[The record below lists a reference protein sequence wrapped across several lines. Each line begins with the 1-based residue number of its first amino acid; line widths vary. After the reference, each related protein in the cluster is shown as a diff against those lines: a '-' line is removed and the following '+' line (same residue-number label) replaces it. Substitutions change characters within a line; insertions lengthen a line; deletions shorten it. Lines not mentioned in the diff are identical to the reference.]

1 MDDDEN
7 AARDNDLRVAN
18 NVLKFWFACP
28 IRRCRR
34 ARSCVGDSRLSRDL
48 LPVVRRRSKV
58 WWRTLLGVRTA
69 PPRRPAAPPV
79 KPWRRRKRAALMQG
93 CSRNDWAPGL
103 CCTAQMT
110 H

>member
-34 ARSCVGDSRLSRDL
+34 ARSCVGDSAGCHAIFCRWC
-48 LPVVRRRSKV
+48 RRRSKV
-58 WWRTLLGVRTA
+58 WWRTLLELHRTA

-79 KPWRRRKRAALMQG
+79 KPWRRRKRAALMQ
-93 CSRNDWAPGL
+93 RL
-103 CCTAQMT
+103 QQK
-110 H
+110 

>member
-34 ARSCVGDSRLSRDL
+34 ARSCVGDSAGCHAIFCRWVSEEVKG
-48 LPVVRRRSKV
+48 VVAHVARVAPHRHAGRPRRRSSH
-58 WWRTLLGVRTA
+58 GGGASA
-69 PPRRPAAPPV
+69 PR
-79 KPWRRRKRAALMQG
+79 
-93 CSRNDWAPGL
+93 
-103 CCTAQMT
+103 
-110 H
+110 